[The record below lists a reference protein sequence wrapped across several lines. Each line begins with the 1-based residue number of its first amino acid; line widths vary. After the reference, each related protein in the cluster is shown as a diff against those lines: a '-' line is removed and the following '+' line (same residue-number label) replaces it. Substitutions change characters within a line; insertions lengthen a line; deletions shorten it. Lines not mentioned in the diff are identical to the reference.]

1 MEEISILLTPDP
13 SDLQQTKDQSGGL
26 GEHRQMSNSREA
38 IVTET
43 VGLGTASS
51 CLPQGLLH
59 YQSCH
64 LSMAFSVNNRSQITI
79 YPQKYMT

>member
-38 IVTET
+38 IVRET
-43 VGLGTASS
+43 VGLGTASFI
-51 CLPQGLLH
+51 GANF
-59 YQSCH
+59 Y
-64 LSMAFSVNNRSQITI
+64 SQK
-79 YPQKYMT
+79 QAMRR

>member
-43 VGLGTASS
+43 VGLGTASFIGAN
-51 CLPQGLLH
+51 C
-59 YQSCH
+59 Y
-64 LSMAFSVNNRSQITI
+64 SQK
-79 YPQKYMT
+79 QAMRR

>member
-43 VGLGTASS
+43 VGLGTASFI
-51 CLPQGLLH
+51 G
-59 YQSCH
+59 
-64 LSMAFSVNNRSQITI
+64 VNCYSQK
-79 YPQKYMT
+79 QAMRR